1 MIVENIEMRHWP
13 LPTIA
18 KPQRAKPLDYKI
30 RDTENKIYEMQCM
43 LNEMFL
49 NVEG

>member
-30 RDTENKIYEMQCM
+30 RDTENKIYEMRFM
-43 LNEMFL
+43 LIGMVL
-49 NVEG
+49 NVER